1 MTVLVHDKLE
11 TQTNGIKQKICIPD
25 TKAML
30 EYCKSSIKKTSGI
43 LHGLNVYATRVLDY
57 AMDTAIAEEEWE
69 LALKYGTRALQ
80 TYK

>member
-1 MTVLVHDKLE
+1 
-11 TQTNGIKQKICIPD
+11 
-25 TKAML
+25 ML